1 MEINK
6 NTILKV
12 IVLALGKAL
21 LEGLTEA
28 KQQRDYERP
37 SRHSDQAPERQ
48 AQATSASF
56 WKGVGQGDQAMN
68 DEHSNSG
75 KFGEGMFFGTL
86 LGAAVGAGLALWYA
100 PQSGRKTQQMLHR
113 KATHLQKTVNKK
125 ANALY
130 EEAEEI
136 ADNARERVSE
146 RMSDLHQQGRQF
158 VDEKVSQVSD
168 AAQAVRERASR

>member
-6 NTILKV
+6 NTIVKV

-21 LEGLTEA
+21 LEGITEA
-28 KQQRDYERP
+28 KQQRDYDRTTKYGNQSP
-37 SRHSDQAPERQ
+37 DPQDQA
-48 AQATSASF
+48 SAASYL
-56 WKGVGQGDQAMN
+56 KGWGRNDQASDGHAN
-68 DEHSNSG
+68 AG

-100 PQSGRKTQQMLHR
+100 PQSGRKTQQILQR
-113 KATHLQKTVNKK
+113 KANHLQKTVNKK

-136 ADNARERVSE
+136 AENARDRVNERI
-146 RMSDLHQQGRQF
+146 SDLQQHSRQF
-158 VDEKVSQVSD
+158 VDEKVSQVNE
-168 AAQAVRERASR
+168 AAQAVRDRTSR